1 MKFVTILLMMMV
13 VGCVPGDPTF
23 NVTVCGDVEIPGDVD
38 AYRIVIYDADL
49 NNEVVSGGED
59 LVTCPDDVV
68 RSLPRRS
75 EFTAVA
81 GETWV
86 RVQGL
91 KQGVVRTTF
100 DRRVRAEDGEDVSI
114 RVGMTRACLGIN
126 CPKGQT
132 CFDGTCAAAKFDSDT
147 SVCASSVPPV
157 VEPVVDDTPF
167 CTADNGGTP

>member
-1 MKFVTILLMMMV
+1 MKFVMILLLMV

-49 NNEVVSGGED
+49 NDEVVSGGED
-59 LVTCPDDVV
+59 LVTCPGDVV

-114 RVGMTRACLGIN
+114 RVGMTRACWGSIA
-126 CPKGQT
+126 PKAKHALTGHVRPQSSIPM
-132 CFDGTCAAAKFDSDT
+132 GRCAQR
-147 SVCASSVPPV
+147 CASSSSPG
-157 VEPVVDDTPF
+157 
-167 CTADNGGTP
+167 CG